1 MMPLPRPKTV
11 AEIAALVGGRV
22 VGDAGYVVE
31 SVSEVAS
38 AGPKDVASFHNMKYV
53 AAAQTSPAG
62 CLLVPP
68 QAADAAC
75 AAKAKVVVDDPQAAF
90 AILLAVIDGARRAKI
105 APGVSAKASVH
116 PLAKLGANVHVGDF
130 AVVEKGAV
138 VGDDCVLMPQCYV
151 GENAKLGRGCRLY
164 PQVVVRE
171 DCELGERVVIHSG
184 TVVGADGFG
193 FTTDK
198 KTGRHTKIPQIG
210 NVVIG
215 DGVEI
220 GANVTIDRAT
230 LGSTVVEPGAQI
242 DNLVQIAHNVRIGR
256 DSVIVSQVGV
266 AGSTTVGRN
275 VILAGQAGIAGHL
288 TIGDG
293 AIITAQTGV
302 MGDVPPKAMLFG
314 SPGRPHRE
322 AFKLQALYGRLPELV
337 ERLKELEKKLGIS
350 GKTDA
355 AA

>member
-1 MMPLPRPKTV
+1 MIRLPKPLSVT
-11 AEIAALVGGRV
+11 EIASLVGGQAL
-22 VGDAGYVVE
+22 GDERQVIENVA
-31 SVSEVAS
+31 EVAS
-38 AGPKDVASFHNMKYV
+38 AGPQDVASFHNMKYL
-53 AAAQTSPAG
+53 AAAQASPAG

-68 QAADAAC
+68 QAKDSPC
-75 AAKAKVVVDDPQAAF
+75 AAKAKVVVADPQAAF
-90 AILLAVIDGARRAKI
+90 AILLAVIDGARRAEI
-105 APGVSAKASVH
+105 PPGISAKASVH
-116 PLAKLGANVHVGDF
+116 PTAAIGANVFIGDF
-130 AVVEKGAV
+130 VVVEKGAAI
-138 VGDDCVLMPQCYV
+138 GDGSVIMPQCYV

-171 DCELGERVVIHSG
+171 DCELGERVVVHSG
-184 TVVGADGFG
+184 SVIGADGFG

-230 LGSTVVEPGAQI
+230 LGSTIIEPGAQI

-266 AGSTTVGRN
+266 AGSTVVGRN
-275 VILAGQAGIAGHL
+275 VILAGQAGLAGHL
-288 TIGDG
+288 NIGDG

-302 MGDVPPKAMLFG
+302 MSDVPPKAMLFG

-337 ERLKELEKKLGIS
+337 ERLKELEKKLGVS
-350 GKTDA
+350 EKSL
-355 AA
+355 